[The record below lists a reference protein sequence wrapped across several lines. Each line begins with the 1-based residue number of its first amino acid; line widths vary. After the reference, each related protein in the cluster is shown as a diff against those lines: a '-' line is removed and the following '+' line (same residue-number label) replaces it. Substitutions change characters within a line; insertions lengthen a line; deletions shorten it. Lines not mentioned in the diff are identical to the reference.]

1 LNAGDY
7 DKRTCLHLAAGAG
20 NIEIVRFLIGEGA
33 NVNPRDR
40 WGATPLNDAKDRAVI
55 DYLLANGAEKGVD
68 VECGE
73 AHKVVITDDGFR
85 LYFAACYNDILMM
98 QSLCVLGAKFN
109 L

>member
-1 LNAGDY
+1 MNAGDY

-20 NIEIVRFLIGEGA
+20 ELEIVKFLIGEGA

-40 WGATPLNDAKDRAVI
+40 WGATPLNDAKDRAII

-73 AHKVVITDDGFR
+73 SHKVVITDDGYR
-85 LYFAACYNDILMM
+85 QYFAALNNDILLM
-98 QSLCVLGAKFN
+98 QSLCVLGARFN
-109 L
+109 M